1 MPYDKNN
8 NNGSRFKKPFT
19 SGGNSRGPA
28 RFARPGNDGPRE
40 MHTAE
45 CSKCHKSCQVPFRPN
60 GTKPVF
66 CADCFT
72 REGDRDSR
80 DSRDTRGS
88 FQKREYGAP
97 RSAPTE
103 DRRIDEL
110 KRQLIQMDS
119 KLDRIVQMIDASNR
133 APAAASTSATA
144 AKAKAAPK
152 AAPAPAPVKAKKAV
166 AKKPKVAKK

>member
-1 MPYDKNN
+1 
-8 NNGSRFKKPFT
+8 
-19 SGGNSRGPA
+19 
-28 RFARPGNDGPRE
+28 
-40 MHTAE
+40 MHSAE
-45 CSKCHKSCQVPFRPN
+45 CSKCHKACQVPFRPN

-72 REGDRDSR
+72 RDGDRDSH
-80 DSRDTRGS
+80 DSRGS

-119 KLDRIVQMIDASNR
+119 KLDRIVQMIDAANH
-133 APAAASTSATA
+133 APAAAP
-144 AKAKAAPK
+144 AKEKAAPK
-152 AAPAPAPVKAKKAV
+152 AEAPAKAKKAV
-166 AKKPKVAKK
+166 VKKAKASKKA

>member
-8 NNGSRFKKPFT
+8 SGSRFKKPFT
-19 SGGNSRGPA
+19 SGGSSRGPA
-28 RFARPGNDGPRE
+28 RFSRPNSDGPRE
-40 MHTAE
+40 MYSAE

-66 CADCFT
+66 CGDCFN
-72 REGDRDSR
+72 RDGDRDAR
-80 DSRDTRGS
+80 DSSRGS

-97 RSAPTE
+97 RSAAPTE

-119 KLDRIVQMIDASNR
+119 KLD
-133 APAAASTSATA
+133 
-144 AKAKAAPK
+144 
-152 AAPAPAPVKAKKAV
+152 
-166 AKKPKVAKK
+166 

>member
-1 MPYDKNN
+1 MPDYKNN
-8 NNGSRFKKPFT
+8 SRFKKPFT
-19 SGGNSRGPA
+19 SGGPSRGPA
-28 RFARPGNDGPRE
+28 RFGRPNTDGPRE

-66 CADCFT
+66 CGDCFT
-72 REGDRDSR
+72 RDGDSR

-88 FQKREYGAP
+88 YQKKEYGAP
-97 RSAPTE
+97 RTAAPTE

-119 KLDRIVQMIDASNR
+119 KLDRLVQMIDAANR
-133 APAAASTSATA
+133 APATKTKTAAPAEA
-144 AKAKAAPK
+144 PAKAKKVAVKKVVAK
-152 AAPAPAPVKAKKAV
+152 KAKKA
-166 AKKPKVAKK
+166 

>member
-1 MPYDKNN
+1 MPDYKNN
-8 NNGSRFKKPFT
+8 NSTSRFKKPFT
-19 SGGNSRGPA
+19 SGGANRGPD
-28 RFARPGNDGPRE
+28 RFARPGSGGPRE

-45 CSKCHKSCQVPFRPN
+45 CSNCRKSCQVPFRPN

-80 DSRDTRGS
+80 DARGS

-119 KLDRIVQMIDASNR
+119 KLDRIVQMIDAANR
-133 APAAASTSATA
+133 APAHAVTAAP
-144 AKAKAAPK
+144 AKAKVS
-152 AAPAPAPVKAKKAV
+152 AAPAEAPAKEKKAAAKKAKP
-166 AKKPKVAKK
+166 AKKA